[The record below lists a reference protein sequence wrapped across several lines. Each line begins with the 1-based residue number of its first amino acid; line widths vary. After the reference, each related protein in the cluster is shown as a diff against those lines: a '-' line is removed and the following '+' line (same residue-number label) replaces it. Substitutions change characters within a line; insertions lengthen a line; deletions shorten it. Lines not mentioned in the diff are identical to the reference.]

1 MFVYKICD
9 ILCLVVRMKL
19 FLSILLII
27 ILAGCQSIEK
37 KADKI
42 GKKEIKEISK
52 FLQQPES
59 ELKIEM
65 GEPDEIKYDEK
76 GSKFYIYKKIK
87 YGITCEKK
95 FEIDIGN
102 INLNDNNSTYKYIK
116 PDKIV
121 DIYLPSNP
129 LVVRVMIHI
138 WSPINGIIY
147 GMESAKLGETELK
160 RLDKIHLKAMRK
172 Y

>member
-1 MFVYKICD
+1 MKIVYVTF
-9 ILCLVVRMKL
+9 LL
-19 FLSILLII
+19 F
-27 ILAGCQSIEK
+27 GCQTIED

-76 GSKFYIYKKIK
+76 GSKFYIYKKKK

-95 FEIDIGN
+95 FEIDQN
-102 INLNDNNSTYKYIK
+102 KM
-116 PDKIV
+116 
-121 DIYLPSNP
+121 
-129 LVVRVMIHI
+129 VVALSSR
-138 WSPINGIIY
+138 GCF
-147 GMESAKLGETELK
+147 
-160 RLDKIHLKAMRK
+160 
-172 Y
+172 